1 MSKVVITT
9 DDVKKVAK
17 LANLTLQDQETEKFA
32 TQFTDTIAVVKQL
45 EEVDTS
51 KLTPTYQVN
60 NLQNITREDVVD
72 FGRVLPQEI
81 AIREAK
87 STHNGY
93 IVVDRII
100 DNS

>member
-9 DDVKKVAK
+9 DEIKKIAK
-17 LANLTLQDQETEKFA
+17 LANLTLADNETEKFA

-51 KLTPTYQVN
+51 TVNPTYQVN
-60 NLQNITREDVVD
+60 NLQNITREDEVD
-72 FGRVLPQEI
+72 TARILPQEI
-81 AIREAK
+81 ATREAK
-87 STHNGY
+87 NTYNGY

>member
-1 MSKVVITT
+1 MSTVLIQPEEVRKI
-9 DDVKKVAK
+9 AK
-17 LANLTLQDQETEKFA
+17 LANLQVNNEETAKFA
-32 TQFTDTIAVVKQL
+32 TQFTSTIAVVKQL

-51 KLTPTYQVN
+51 SVNPTYQVN

-72 FGRVLPQEI
+72 TTRILPQEI

-87 STHNGY
+87 NTYNGF